1 MSALPKAVYTPEE
14 YLALDREAEF
24 KSEYHAGEIF
34 AMAGASENHDMI
46 AVNVLAD
53 LRARLRGG
61 PCRPFSADMRV
72 QIPEAARYT
81 YPDVTVV
88 CGERQFADG
97 RRDVLL
103 NPTLVVEVLS
113 PSTEAY
119 NRGDKAQ
126 AYRQLASLQEYLL
139 IAPDRPHVEQY
150 TRQADGRWLLSEA
163 HQLAAVVRLASIRC
177 DLSLADVYEGVSFEP
192 AARGEA
198 EPR

>member
-1 MSALPKAVYTPEE
+1 
-14 YLALDREAEF
+14 
-24 KSEYHAGEIF
+24 
-34 AMAGASENHDMI
+34 MI
-46 AVNVLAD
+46 D
-53 LRARLRGG
+53 
-61 PCRPFSADMRV
+61 
-72 QIPEAARYT
+72 RYT

-119 NRGDKAQ
+119 NRGEKAA

-139 IAPDRPHVEQY
+139 IAQDRPHVEQY
-150 TRQADGRWLLSEA
+150 TRQPDGRWLLTEA
-163 HQLAAVVRLASIRC
+163 DNLAAVLRLPSIQC
-177 DLSLADVYEGVSFEP
+177 DLALADVYDGVSFEP
-192 AARGEA
+192 AARPEA